1 MEYDVICSE
10 SIDKLVEYVNV
21 YLRDGW
27 QCQGGIGVLTQWL
40 SYKVFYQAVVKGKSN
55 DQWRF
60 CG

>member
-21 YLRDGW
+21 YLREGW
-27 QCQGGIGVLTQWL
+27 QCQGGIGVLTQGL

-55 DQWRF
+55 DQ
-60 CG
+60 